1 MSLFIKKLKEKGQLE
16 QVQMTIGIVGSRK
29 ILPNDDYGSGNWAEL
44 APNLTIYGFDADADA
59 CDAANAELESRN
71 ISLTVNYGDNPQYN
85 FANTIVDCLSQI
97 PELVKQGLESLPVV
111 ATIRHR
117 L

>member
-1 MSLFIKKLKEKGQLE
+1 MHDPIREEAKPHKKTPERILKLACIADILDYPDYALE
-16 QVQMTIGIVGSRK
+16 
-29 ILPNDDYGSGNWAEL
+29 LLHY
-44 APNLTIYGFDADADA
+44 
-59 CDAANAELESRN
+59 
-71 ISLTVNYGDNPQYN
+71 LTVNYGDNPQYN

-117 L
+117 LEPL

>member
-1 MSLFIKKLKEKGQLE
+1 MSLFIKQLKEDYPDYALE
-16 QVQMTIGIVGSRK
+16 
-29 ILPNDDYGSGNWAEL
+29 LLHY
-44 APNLTIYGFDADADA
+44 
-59 CDAANAELESRN
+59 
-71 ISLTVNYGDNPQYN
+71 LTVNYGDNPQYN